1 MNPKLK
7 NQPKERAAVKGRA
20 HPNPGGATASGS
32 AQAHNPDAGAEN
44 NASFKTA
51 AACSPAASRAA
62 PRPARR
68 LRPGGSPHRKT
79 PPQRTPE
86 RINPD
91 RPNPPQPTP
100 ERLSTPSQ
108 STDSRSGRGRS
119 RDAGS
124 AADANSGGS
133 ALILSNCT
141 ATPRGLAL
149 SRGMVILGP
158 REMRPV
164 PLSEQAEVRALFR
177 CRTFQRFVDNG
188 VFRLSELSDNDADVE
203 VKTPPPP
210 ATLTRPVSLDGVL
223 ECSIGPG
230 TGERAAR
237 PTLIGYQQDL
247 PDPVR
252 ES

>member
-79 PPQRTPE
+79 
-86 RINPD
+86 
-91 RPNPPQPTP
+91 PPQPTP